1 MGAMLEVDNGAS
13 RSSTRSMIL
22 KSVEVAGNMGVVGN
36 RRVTRSMTKHL
47 REYNSGG
54 NGKGANTSRGQ
65 ISLRARSRNG
75 SKNVSTRKSR
85 KTHIL

>member
-1 MGAMLEVDNGAS
+1 MEIDNNS
-13 RSSTRSMIL
+13 LRRLTRSMEAKMATNVDID
-22 KSVEVAGNMGVVGN
+22 EN

-47 REYNSGG
+47 REYSYGG